1 MGGLSRTIGRL
12 SRWRATV
19 AMALATRCPHCQ
31 TTFRVAHDQLKL
43 RAGLVRCGA
52 CKEIFNGVEHLF
64 SASVPPQSAGTPVSS
79 AVHAPTVSVKV
90 HENAV
95 KTPNEDPAETSGH
108 SVSPAPE
115 KKTDENLSTSASTDH
130 LRATAAV
137 DTDVKADPLQRMT
150 LMDFS
155 SWKDDDDFGREPQ
168 ADHAEADQLPAD
180 DPALYSQTEPP
191 ADVPDDLD
199 RAIDDLQRK
208 PWRRK
213 KSKQSADDDIE
224 GDEDVTEP
232 DFVRKARRQQGIE
245 RTLRILM
252 LVGSS
257 ILLVGLIGQAAYTFR
272 NQFSAWLPQAT
283 PMLVEACA
291 RIGCEIEFPAQI
303 DAVSIESSELQTLPP
318 NQNTFVLNSLLRNRS
333 SITQAWPN
341 IELTLNDANEKAIAR
356 RVFAPRE
363 YLVSANDLN
372 KGFGANSEQQIKVFF
387 ELSQLKASGYRVY
400 LFYP

>member
-1 MGGLSRTIGRL
+1 
-12 SRWRATV
+12 
-19 AMALATRCPHCQ
+19 MALATRCPHCQ

-52 CKEIFNGVEHLF
+52 CKEIFNGVEHLLP
-64 SASVPPQSAGTPVSS
+64 ASVPSQPSGTQAADAVESVPVP
-79 AVHAPTVSVKV
+79 AAPVAMP
-90 HENAV
+90 EDPV
-95 KTPNEDPAETSGH
+95 KTPGE
-108 SVSPAPE
+108 SPAGTSESPVDPPPE
-115 KKTDENLSTSASTDH
+115 QKIDENLPANTSTDH
-130 LRATAAV
+130 SSVPVAV
-137 DTDVKADPLQRMT
+137 DTDAKVDPLQRMT

-155 SWKDDDDFGREPQ
+155 SWKDDGDISPQ
-168 ADHAEADQLPAD
+168 PKADRTDADQLPVS
-180 DPALYSQTEPP
+180 DPALYSQTEPA
-191 ADVPDDLD
+191 ADVPDEVDQ
-199 RAIDDLQRK
+199 AIEDLQRK

-213 KSKQSADDDIE
+213 KSKRSDDDDIE

-232 DFVRKARRQQGIE
+232 DFVRKARRRQGIE

-252 LVGSS
+252 IVGSS
-257 ILLVGLIGQAAYTFR
+257 VLMIGLIGQAAYTFR
-272 NQFSAWLPQAT
+272 NQVSAWLPQAT
-283 PMLVEACA
+283 PMLIEACA
-291 RIGCEIEFPAQI
+291 HIGCDIGFPAQI
-303 DAVSIESSELQTLPP
+303 NAVSIESSELQTLPP

-356 RVFAPRE
+356 RVFAPRD
-363 YLVSANDLN
+363 YLASENDLK